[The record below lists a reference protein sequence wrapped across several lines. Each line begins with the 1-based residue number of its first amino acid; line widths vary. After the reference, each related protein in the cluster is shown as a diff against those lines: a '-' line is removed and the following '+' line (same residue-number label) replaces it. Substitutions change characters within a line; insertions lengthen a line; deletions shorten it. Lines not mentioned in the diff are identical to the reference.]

1 MMEDRRIA
9 EAQPSLADKE
19 IGAFEADEFE
29 GGESLD
35 EALIL
40 GETERRLSTQS
51 LDISIEALV
60 SRIQR
65 GGMILQPEFQRNYVW
80 SSAKASQLIESVLL
94 RIPLPTVYL
103 SETEQSDWEVVDG
116 QQRLTSL
123 YAFVSG
129 TVSRTKQHSG

>member
-1 MMEDRRIA
+1 MDDMIIPED
-9 EAQPSLADKE
+9 QPLLVDKE
-19 IGAFEADEFE
+19 ISAFEADEFE

-51 LDISIEALV
+51 LDISMEALV

-103 SETEQSDWEVVDG
+103 SETQES
-116 QQRLTSL
+116 
-123 YAFVSG
+123 
-129 TVSRTKQHSG
+129 